1 MNDESL
7 NERIIEIANAT
18 ASERVSAVIPCQEC
32 PLRKLPM
39 FHTNS
44 PDEIAFI
51 QSFKNRA
58 VTMPAGGT
66 LIAEGSNSEELYT
79 LFSGWAFR
87 YKTLSDGRR
96 QILNFLLPGDFVGLQ
111 EKMADKSMHG
121 VETITDVELCG
132 FKRNGLWELYRAHP
146 ALGYDIT
153 WIAAQQEGVL
163 DENLLSVGRRT
174 GMERIAM
181 LLIHLFKRV
190 AKLGGVRD
198 GAIDFPLTQQH
209 IADALGLSL
218 AYTNK
223 TLKKL
228 TRQGFHDIE
237 NGRLKMINMTALQ
250 KLAEYQAMELRSRP
264 LI

>member
-1 MNDESL
+1 MNEHSP
-7 NERIIEIANAT
+7 EETSAVQIANAT
-18 ASERVSAVIPCQEC
+18 AAVRVSAVIPCNEC

-39 FHTNS
+39 FHTHS

-66 LIAEGSNSEELYT
+66 IIAEGSNSEELYT

-87 YKTLSDGRR
+87 YKTMSDGRR

-121 VETITDVELCG
+121 VDAITDVELCG
-132 FKRNGLWELYRAHP
+132 FRRNGLWELYRSYP

-190 AKLGGVRD
+190 RNLGGAHD
-198 GAIDFPLTQQH
+198 GVIDFPITQQH
-209 IADALGLSL
+209 IADALGCRW
-218 AYTNK
+218 
-223 TLKKL
+223 L
-228 TRQGFHDIE
+228 TRT
-237 NGRLKMINMTALQ
+237 R
-250 KLAEYQAMELRSRP
+250 R
-264 LI
+264 